1 VTNTSNSATN
11 NAPINNGRSLASHLQ
26 ELKNEFTEFV
36 NTRVQMLKAELKS
49 KLDAVKTAAPMMI
62 VALVLGVVGFIVLTG
77 ALVAAIAMA
86 FEGTLGGW
94 ALAMLIVGLAY
105 CLIAGGAATFAVK
118 TLTSDGLAPK
128 RTMRVLQQ
136 DQAWLASEARTQL

>member
-1 VTNTSNSATN
+1 VN
-11 NAPINNGRSLASHLQ
+11 NVPNNNERSLASHLQ
-26 ELKNEFTEFV
+26 QLKNEFTEFV
-36 NTRVQMLKAELKS
+36 NTRVQMLKAELKT
-49 KLDAVKTAAPMMI
+49 KLDAVKMAAPMLI
-62 VALVLGVVGFIVLTG
+62 IALVLGLVGFLVLTG

-86 FEGTLGGW
+86 FDGTIGGW

-105 CLIAGGAATFAVK
+105 CILGGGAAMFGYK